1 MNTPRRIFA
10 VASASAL
17 ALTLAAV
24 PASARWLTPDPTVMT
39 PTNATL
45 RVDSAAHVASDGL
58 TVKWPVQFT
67 CPKGETYSLDL
78 IVIERNPVAVPEL
91 YGEDDGIRATAIS
104 SGTCTGKKQHFLGDL
119 TTIATYGGYGFFPIS
134 PTAAVNTSSQA
145 ILTSATGWAGWCSAP
160 NCAADTGPR
169 ITLR

>member
-24 PASARWLTPDPTVMT
+24 PASAQWLTPDPTVMI
-39 PTNATL
+39 PANATL
-45 RVDSAAHVASDGL
+45 RVDHAANVANDGL
-58 TVKWPVQFT
+58 TVRWPIQFS

-91 YGEDDGIRATAIS
+91 YGEDDGIRATAVPT
-104 SGTCTGKKQHFLGDL
+104 GTCTGKKQHVTATL
-119 TTIATYGGYGFFPIS
+119 TTIATFYGFFPIS

-145 ILTSATGWAGWCSAP
+145 ILSSATGWAGWCSAP
-160 NCAADTGPR
+160 NCAKDTGPR
-169 ITLR
+169 IVLK